1 MAFVVL
7 EFDMDEHNS
16 LEFRE
21 VHGTGFDSRKQQAID
36 DVPGLNNIHILK
48 PILLILPVPI
58 CRISADSTFFSINLF
73 TPNNSRNPGHC

>member
-21 VHGTGFDSRKQQAID
+21 VHGTCFDSRKHGAID
-36 DVPGLNNIHILK
+36 DVSGLNNFHILE
-48 PILLILPVPI
+48 PILLILPVLI
-58 CRISADSTFFSINLF
+58 CRISADSTFFFQKSIY
-73 TPNNSRNPGHC
+73 TY